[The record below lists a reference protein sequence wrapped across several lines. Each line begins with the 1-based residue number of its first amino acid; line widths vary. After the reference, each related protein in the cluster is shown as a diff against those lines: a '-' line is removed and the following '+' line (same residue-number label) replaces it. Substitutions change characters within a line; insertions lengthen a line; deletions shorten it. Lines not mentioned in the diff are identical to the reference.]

1 MRFAPKDFLKD
12 PAVINPKGTIRFA
25 PTVESSWLTCRG
37 HASGP
42 ARSYLCSLQEAN
54 MIFNCGKRFWQG
66 SYLVDS
72 TDHSLAIAAALA
84 WVVTYLEQTG
94 RIKLN

>member
-25 PTVESSWLTCRG
+25 PAVESSWLTCRG

-54 MIFNCGKRFWQG
+54 MICIVGNDSGKGVTWW
-66 SYLVDS
+66 VVPI
-72 TDHSLAIAAALA
+72 TLAMAPALA
-84 WVVTYLEQTG
+84 WAVIYLEQTG